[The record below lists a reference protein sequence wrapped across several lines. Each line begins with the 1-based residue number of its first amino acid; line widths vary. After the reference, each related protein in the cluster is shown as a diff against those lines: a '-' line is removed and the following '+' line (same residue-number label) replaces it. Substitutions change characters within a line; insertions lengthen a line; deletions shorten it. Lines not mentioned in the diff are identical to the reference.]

1 MAKPGA
7 RPYVGRAPPSGGIVT
22 SKPSVIARLVGFCVK
37 HAYAVLAVSLLLAAG
52 AGWYAAGHF
61 KMTTDTEQ
69 LISAD
74 LPWRKTGIAFAQ
86 AFPPLQD
93 STIAVVDG
101 KTPERAEKGASTL
114 FDKLQGRKDLILG
127 IDRPDGGPFWDREG
141 LLLLPVKEVQDTT
154 AQLIKAQPF
163 LGPIAADP
171 SLRGVMNALQTAAL
185 GVNRGDAKLA
195 DIDKPVKAIGAAMQ
209 DAAAGKPGFFSWQGM
224 LSDGKTSGMAAT

>member
-74 LPWRKTGIAFAQ
+74 LPWRKTGIAFEK
-86 AFPPLQD
+86 AFPQLAD
-93 STIAVVDG
+93 TTIAVIDG
-101 KTPERAEKGASTL
+101 KTPELAEQGASNL
-114 FDKLQGRKDLILG
+114 DDKLQGRKALRVG
-127 IDRPDGGPFWDREG
+127 PDRPDGGTFGDREG
-141 LLLLPVKEVQDTT
+141 LLLLSQKEVTDTT

-171 SLRGVMNALQTAAL
+171 SLRGVMNALQTMAM
-185 GVNRGDAKLA
+185 GVARGDAKLSE
-195 DIDKPVKAIGAAMQ
+195 I
-209 DAAAGKPGFFSWQGM
+209 
-224 LSDGKTSGMAAT
+224 